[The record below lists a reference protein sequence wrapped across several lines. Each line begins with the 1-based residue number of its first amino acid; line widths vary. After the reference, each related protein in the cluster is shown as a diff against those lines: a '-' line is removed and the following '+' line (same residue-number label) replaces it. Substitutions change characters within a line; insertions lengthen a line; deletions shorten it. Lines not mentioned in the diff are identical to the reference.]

1 MEEYMTTTWNDLAEL
16 EENKLEEK
24 NLLLI
29 DANNVAFR
37 YLHRPNYDSFS
48 DDYIR
53 TISSLGKSY
62 SSIRTIC
69 CFDVGASLFRK
80 TIFPQYKQNRK
91 IERSEEEQ
99 ARFTAFFDCLKAT
112 TEILPFEHY
121 KFKGIEA
128 DDIITYL
135 TLHLKQKYDNVWIV
149 SSDRDLYQLLDDNV
163 HIFNL
168 FSRKEMT
175 LDILEEQFELSPSQ
189 YLDSRI
195 IEGDKSDNIFGIEG
209 IGQKRSQS
217 LIKEYGDLQTLVEA
231 LPLKGRAKYIKNLN
245 EGLETL
251 KLNQTLMDL
260 CNNVER
266 AISMSENPEVVTEV
280 LESAL
285 TKGKSK

>member
-1 MEEYMTTTWNDLAEL
+1 MTSTWNDLAEL

-37 YLHRPNYDSFS
+37 YLHRPNFDSFS

-69 CFDVGASLFRK
+69 CFDVGASAYRK
-80 TIFPQYKQNRK
+80 TIFPEYKQNRK
-91 IERSEEEQ
+91 VERSEEDQ
-99 ARFTAFFDCLKAT
+99 ARFTAFFNCLKDT

-135 TLHLKQKYDNVWIV
+135 VLQLKSQYDNVWVV
-149 SSDRDLYQLLDDNV
+149 SSDRDLYQLLDNNV

-175 LDILEEQFELSPSQ
+175 VELLDDQFGLTPSQ

-195 IEGDKSDNIFGIEG
+195 IEGDKSDNILGIEG
-209 IGQKRSQS
+209 IGQKRSQG
-217 LIKEYGDLQTLVEA
+217 LIKEYGDLESLRNV
-231 LPLKGRAKYIKNLN
+231 LPLKGRAKYIQNLN
-245 EGLETL
+245 AGAETL
-251 KLNQTLMDL
+251 NLNKRLMDL
-260 CNNVER
+260 TTHMQD
-266 AISMSENPEVVTEV
+266 AIDMSENPEVVTEV
-280 LESAL
+280 LKSAL
-285 TKGKSK
+285 EKGKRFHD

>member
-1 MEEYMTTTWNDLAEL
+1 MTPTWNDLAEL

-53 TISSLGKSY
+53 TVSSLGKSY
-62 SSIRTIC
+62 SSVRTIC
-69 CFDVGASLFRK
+69 CFDVGASAYRK
-80 TIFPQYKQNRK
+80 TIFPEYKQNRK
-91 IERSEEEQ
+91 VERTEEEQ

-112 TEILPFEHY
+112 TELLPFEHY
-121 KFKGIEA
+121 KFKGVEA

-135 TLHLKQKYDNVWIV
+135 TLKLKHKYDNVWIV

-175 LDILEEQFELSPSQ
+175 QELLEEQFELSPSQ

-195 IEGDKSDNIFGIEG
+195 IEGDKSDNILGIEG
-209 IGQKRSQS
+209 IGQKRGQS
-217 LIKEYGDLQTLVEA
+217 LIKEYKTLDALVSA

-251 KLNQTLMDL
+251 QLNKRLMDL
-260 CNNVER
+260 KNHVDE
-266 AISMSENPEVVTEV
+266 AITMSENPDVVYEV

-285 TKGKSK
+285 NKGK

>member
-91 IERSEEEQ
+91 VERSE
-99 ARFTAFFDCLKAT
+99 
-112 TEILPFEHY
+112 PFEHY

>member
-1 MEEYMTTTWNDLAEL
+1 MTPTWNDLAEL

-53 TISSLGKSY
+53 TVSSLGKSY
-62 SSIRTIC
+62 SSVRTIC
-69 CFDVGASLFRK
+69 CFDVGASAYRK
-80 TIFPQYKQNRK
+80 TIFPEYKQNRK
-91 IERSEEEQ
+91 VERTEEEQ

-112 TEILPFEHY
+112 TELLPFEHY
-121 KFKGIEA
+121 KFKGVEA

-135 TLHLKQKYDNVWIV
+135 TLKLKHKYDNVWIV

-175 LDILEEQFELSPSQ
+175 QELLEEQFELSPSQ

-195 IEGDKSDNIFGIEG
+195 IEGDKSDNILGIEG
-209 IGQKRSQS
+209 IGQKRGQS
-217 LIKEYGDLQTLVEA
+217 LIKEYETLDALVSA

-251 KLNQTLMDL
+251 QLNKRLMDL
-260 CNNVER
+260 KNHVDE
-266 AISMSENPEVVTEV
+266 AITMSENPDVVYEV

-285 TKGKSK
+285 NKGK